1 MSKLKLVSFDLDGTI
16 TDTSFVDSVWL
27 DGIPHLY
34 ALKWNLP
41 FEDAARYVKQEYD
54 KVGKQRLEWYDPS
67 YWINKFGLAVSPKEL
82 LDSYKSRIRA
92 FPEVPRVLE
101 EIKNRDLR
109 QIIVSNA
116 RREFVDLE
124 IDETNIAHYFDHVF
138 SSTSD
143 FGLTKKSVDI
153 FQKVCNTCGIMPQEM
168 VHVGDDRLFDFE
180 IPKKLGISAFFLDR
194 TGQCTQKSTIHNLQE
209 LNERLASLG

>member
-1 MSKLKLVSFDLDGTI
+1 LKLISFDLDGTI

-27 DGIPHLY
+27 VGIPRLY
-34 ALKWNLP
+34 ALKKNLP
-41 FEDAARYVKQEYD
+41 FEDAARYVKREYD
-54 KVGKQRLEWYDPS
+54 KVGRKRLEWYDLN
-67 YWINKFGLAVSPKEL
+67 YWIKKFGLAVSPKEL
-82 LDSYKSRIRA
+82 LNSYKSRIRA
-92 FPEVPRVLE
+92 FPEVPGVLE
-101 EIKNRDLR
+101 EIKKRDMR

-116 RREFVDLE
+116 RREFVDIE
-124 IDETNIAHYFDHVF
+124 IDKTNIAHYFDHVF

-143 FGLTKKSVDI
+143 FGLIKKSVDT

-168 VHVGDDRLFDFE
+168 VHVGDDRFFDFE

-194 TGQCTQKSTIHNLQE
+194 TGQSTQKSTIHNLQE